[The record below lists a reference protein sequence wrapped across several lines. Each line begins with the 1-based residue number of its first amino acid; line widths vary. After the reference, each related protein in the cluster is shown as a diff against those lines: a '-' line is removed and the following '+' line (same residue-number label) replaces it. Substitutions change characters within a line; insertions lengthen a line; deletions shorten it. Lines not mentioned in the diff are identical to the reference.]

1 MPAGPLSKKDLQ
13 DAQAE
18 RAEKS
23 ERAKLVAIMLLSAEL
38 EEERKR
44 EKNFRMSFV
53 YLFACMCVNTMV
65 PTVYS
70 KFVGEDTVAE
80 EVCVEKHKAWDLTAC
95 AVFCV
100 QSLGYAWILSRLYS
114 TTAYFP
120 KHFTPFLRY
129 ISLLRCAYPLL
140 ALYAVLACTWH
151 WGDHD
156 WRNSWAQDNWT
167 YLIVACAA
175 YLFKKW
181 PWYLVTFVA
190 TTTWNIL
197 GFLIGTMFFEF
208 TTSSAWGCFYESS
221 LEKMCLAVFAFRFI
235 GVYDPFLIYGAV
247 RILCGVCMRWRKG
260 ESFCLLSKLKDWWT
274 KLLFSYSGKAQWPD
288 EIIEKEISF
297 TFHFNAWRKTK
308 WTKKHI
314 FLNVVPWFLF
324 FAAILCSFI
333 TSTWPPTL
341 SEVTQEYATPR
352 QLYLAAGAAYVIS
365 SWVYYR
371 YFLETESS
379 ANDPLEQ
386 HWWSEEQLDQM
397 HIRRKKCAQQ
407 IFDWIVPIGALVYVL
422 LWCSYVLFWCSYAF
436 YWWFGADFFVE
447 EDPDQHIIAVQSA
460 VLRVILVLLVFLLP
474 VLLVVRS

>member
-1 MPAGPLSKKDLQ
+1 MQAGPLSKEDFNAAQ
-13 DAQAE
+13 AAQAE
-18 RAEKS
+18 QAEK
-23 ERAKLVAIMLLSAEL
+23 AKLAVIVHFSAEL
-38 EEERKR
+38 EEEGKR
-44 EKNFRMSFV
+44 EQNFRMSFF
-53 YLFACMCVNTMV
+53 YLLVCMCVNTMV

-70 KFVGEDTVAE
+70 KFVGGDTVAE
-80 EVCVEKHKAWDLTAC
+80 EVCVEKHEALDRAALM
-95 AVFCV
+95 VLCV
-100 QSLGYAWILSRLYS
+100 QSLGYAWILSRLYG
-114 TTAYFP
+114 TTSYFP
-120 KHFTPFLRY
+120 KQFTPFSRY
-129 ISLLRCAYPLL
+129 VSMLRCAYNLL

-167 YLIVACAA
+167 YLIVACVA

-197 GFLIGTMFFEF
+197 GFVAGTMFFEF
-208 TTSSAWGCFYESS
+208 TTSSLWGCFYECS

-235 GVYDPFLIYGAV
+235 GVYDYFLIYGAV

-260 ESFCLLSKLKDWWT
+260 ESFCLSTKLKDWWT

-308 WTKKHI
+308 WTKKRI
-314 FLNVVPWFLF
+314 FLDVAPRFLF
-324 FAAILCSFI
+324 VAATLWSFI

-352 QLYLAAGAAYVIS
+352 QLYLAAGAAYVMS

-371 YFLETESS
+371 YFLENESS
-379 ANDPLEQ
+379 SKSDPPEQ
-386 HWWSEEQLDQM
+386 HWWSKEQLNQM

-407 IFDWIVPIGALVYVL
+407 ILDLIVQIGVLV
-422 LWCSYVLFWCSYAF
+422 CALFWCSYAF
-436 YWWFGADFFVE
+436 SYVFSSLSYWWFGADYFVE
-447 EDPDQHIIAVQSA
+447 EDPDQHIIYFWDACWAGLIRSRW
-460 VLRVILVLLVFLLP
+460 LR
-474 VLLVVRS
+474 